1 MSLCRRKD
9 PLVAAKVEVGR
20 IFKDML
26 SVEDA
31 AVYMESNSIPPEVS
45 ERVLNGG
52 GRDTRQAETALQ
64 TGASS
69 AA

>member
-1 MSLCRRKD
+1 MSPCRRKD

-31 AVYMESNSIPPEVS
+31 AVYMASNSIPPEVS
-45 ERVLNGG
+45 ERVLKSA
-52 GRDTRQAETALQ
+52 GRDTRQPEAMV
-64 TGASS
+64 TG
-69 AA
+69 